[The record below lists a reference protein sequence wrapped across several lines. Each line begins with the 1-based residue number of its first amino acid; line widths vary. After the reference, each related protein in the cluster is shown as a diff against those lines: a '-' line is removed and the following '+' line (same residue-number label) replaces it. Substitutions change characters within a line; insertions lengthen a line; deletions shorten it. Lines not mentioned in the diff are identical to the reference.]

1 MSDTKS
7 YIIATADEMSSFD
20 FSQLPFT
27 SAKNVRWNMA
37 GTKAIIKYYGD
48 QPSFF
53 TDKTVYT
60 YDQVVAMLT
69 EVNPNNE
76 WIDNKPDHEG
86 WDNWKG

>member
-20 FSQLPFT
+20 FSQLPYT

-53 TDKTVYT
+53 AGKTVYT
-60 YDQVVAMLT
+60 YDQIIAMLT
-69 EVNPNNE
+69 ESVPNNE
-76 WIDNKPDHEG
+76 WVDNDPDNAL
-86 WDNWKG
+86 WNNWKG

>member
-53 TDKTVYT
+53 AGKTVYT
-60 YDQVVAMLT
+60 YAEVIAMLT

-76 WIDNKPDHEG
+76 WVYTDPDNEL